1 MAQKEAE
8 EMRIQAEKD
17 AAAIPA
23 DLMDSEGEEAENLP
37 PVEIA
42 KRESEG
48 TELMKRM

>member
-1 MAQKEAE
+1 MK
-8 EMRIQAEKD
+8 IQAEKD

-23 DLMDSEGEEAENLP
+23 DLMDSEGESAENLP

-48 TELMKRM
+48 TELMKKM